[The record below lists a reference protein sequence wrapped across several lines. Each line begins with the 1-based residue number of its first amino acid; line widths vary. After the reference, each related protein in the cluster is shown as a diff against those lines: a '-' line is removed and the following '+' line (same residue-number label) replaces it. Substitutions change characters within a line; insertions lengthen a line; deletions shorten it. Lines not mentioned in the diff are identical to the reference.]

1 MSRQGRQRETPGED
15 PRHREERRAEVA
27 RRKRPAEAPA
37 AGGWWRSKWPIARPV
52 LIFAGV
58 MLVYYAIDFVS
69 LPAFG
74 RVGQFV
80 GGAFKGYLEWIAW
93 ASAGILRLCGQQAT
107 ALGDVISSPGFS
119 VRIVRNCD
127 ALEPTAAFVAA
138 VIASPVRFARK
149 IPGLAIGVPSLLAIN
164 LLRVVSLFYIGVHH
178 KEIFERVHYEI
189 WQAVFIVLAVVFWA
203 IWVQWATRRRTGQE
217 P

>member
-1 MSRQGRQRETPGED
+1 
-15 PRHREERRAEVA
+15 
-27 RRKRPAEAPA
+27 
-37 AGGWWRSKWPIARPV
+37 
-52 LIFAGV
+52 
-58 MLVYYAIDFVS
+58 
-69 LPAFG
+69 
-74 RVGQFV
+74 
-80 GGAFKGYLEWIAW
+80 
-93 ASAGILRLCGQQAT
+93 
-107 ALGDVISSPGFS
+107 
-119 VRIVRNCD
+119 
-127 ALEPTAAFVAA
+127 VAA